1 MPTLHFHHRHL
12 RRTAW
17 VTLVAWVLAT
27 LVGVASAC
35 QLGPNAPAAPTGV
48 AAASDGSGGS
58 SARSVDLAQV
68 PHTEHRDHA
77 APTAHEGG
85 TRDPAQAGCL
95 KFCKDRASTVA
106 KGKTVPAD
114 VPGAMP
120 AARIDWPSTVA
131 AADLAIGR
139 SAKRPASQGPPL
151 VIRFL
156 RLTL

>member
-1 MPTLHFHHRHL
+1 MPTLHFHRRHL

-35 QLGPNAPAAPTGV
+35 QLGPNASTAPGGV
-48 AAASDGSGGS
+48 AAASDLPG
-58 SARSVDLAQV
+58 ARGVDLAQV
-68 PHTEHRDHA
+68 LHTEHRDHA

-131 AADLAIGR
+131 AADLVIGR